1 MLPERATHA
10 CMFAHVHEK
19 VRVILS
25 VLQQAIYPC
34 ALAFFFFFLLKDVWF
49 FPGRQLQSS
58 MAAFEFARGKNMRW
72 ICLRRIHTHSSSAGV
87 KGCKFTFP
95 PAALKRRIELKAPA
109 ERKLVRKREEQTRVY
124 DPIELDCIFIAAS
137 AKRSFSATV
146 AEPPCGVP
154 PHETELPS
162 VQGWLRAWRESL
174 LEALENRRPYFLQIS
189 TFTLRHVFCKLSG
202 LKLMVISCEP

>member
-154 PHETELPS
+154 PHEPNFLLYKAGYGPEENPFSKL
-162 VQGWLRAWRESL
+162 WRIGDRTSCKFQRL
-174 LEALENRRPYFLQIS
+174 HYV
-189 TFTLRHVFCKLSG
+189 TFSANFRG
-202 LKLMVISCEP
+202 